1 VDDDP
6 ALIKLLSLRLEANGF
21 DVDTAANGREALARL
36 GEVQP
41 QVLVTDLRMDEMDGM
56 ALFEAVRQRHPGLPV
71 IILTAHG
78 TIPDAVEAAHKGV
91 FGYLTKPFEAR
102 ELLERIEQALQ
113 QSATPPPQPG
123 AGDWCAGL
131 LHQSAAMEE
140 LLEQAWRIA
149 RSDAAVFIR
158 GESGTGKELLARAIH
173 RASPRAEGPFVAINC
188 AAIPEHLV
196 EAELFGHRKG
206 AFTGADRD
214 RAGLF
219 EAAHGGTL
227 FLDEVG
233 DLPAGTQAKLLRV
246 LQEGEIRPVG
256 ASESRPVDV
265 RILSASHV
273 DLHQAVSTGRF
284 REDLYYR
291 LDVMTLELPPLRERR
306 EDIPLLAGRFLQEV
320 RERSPECVARAFAPE
335 AMEALLAAPWPGNV
349 RQLRNVVE
357 QTAALAVT
365 PVISLALVQRALRG
379 KVETIIPLAQAH
391 AEFERDYLIRV
402 LRMTRGNVTRA
413 ARLAGRNRTEFYKLL
428 KRHRLE
434 AARFRKPEPKE

>member
-1 VDDDP
+1 MDDDP

-36 GEVQP
+36 AEVQP

-113 QSATPPPQPG
+113 QSATPPPRPG

-140 LLEQAWRIA
+140 VLEQAWRIA
-149 RSDAAVFIR
+149 RSDAAVFIH
-158 GESGTGKELLARAIH
+158 GESGTGKERLARAIH
-173 RASPRAEGPFVAINC
+173 RASARADGPFVAINC

-214 RAGLF
+214 RTGLF
-219 EAAHGGTL
+219 EAADGGTL

-233 DLPAGTQAKLLRV
+233 DLPTGTQAKLLRV

-256 ASESRPVDV
+256 ATRPRPVNV
-265 RILSASHV
+265 RILSASHQ
-273 DLHQAVSTGRF
+273 DLEQAVATGRF

-306 EDIPLLAGRFLQEV
+306 EDIPLLAGHFLQEV
-320 RERSPECVARAFAPE
+320 RERSSDCVARAFAPE

-379 KVETIIPLAQAH
+379 KVESIIPLAQAH

-434 AARFRKPEPKE
+434 AARFRKPQHEE